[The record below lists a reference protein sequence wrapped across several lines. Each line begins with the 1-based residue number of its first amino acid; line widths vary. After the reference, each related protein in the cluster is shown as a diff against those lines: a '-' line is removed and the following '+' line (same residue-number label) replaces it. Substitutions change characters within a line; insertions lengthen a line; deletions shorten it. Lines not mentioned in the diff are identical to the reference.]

1 MSSSLQAYDEDE
13 FDIMCNEIEGIA
25 KEPTKPKT
33 KFWMLYAEGGGAP
46 AHKHADYMTAMMEAK
61 RIMEDNRWKGARI
74 YVLEA
79 TGVIELQVVKE
90 FIHKEIKYE

>member
-1 MSSSLQAYDEDE
+1 MSGLVKIEEDDYFSE
-13 FDIMCNEIEGIA
+13 MCDEIEGVA
-25 KEPTKPKT
+25 KEPIKAKP

-46 AHKHADYMTAMMEAK
+46 QKKHGDYMEAMLEAK
-61 RIMEDNRWKGARI
+61 RIMDQPQWKGARI

-79 TGVIELQVVKE
+79 TGVVELQISKE